1 MMPALSLVILGSF
14 FVTSAQV
21 TSDTITLVT
30 AYTDTINNKSFK
42 FTPLTGI
49 VDIANDPVKGLN
61 ILIAKTA
68 STGRFTVITPFRYG
82 QLDLDEYV
90 VDLKDSSKLYLVGP
104 FPSYY
109 FNNSSSKVQ
118 LIYNSGDVQLAD
130 IFLTTTPTNGIG
142 VPVIRPPAPS
152 SVTIRLAPSV
162 VTTRLAPSSVTVR
175 LAA

>member
-1 MMPALSLVILGSF
+1 MMPTLSLVILGSF
-14 FVTSAQV
+14 FVTSAQA
-21 TSDTITLVT
+21 TSETITLVT

-68 STGRFTVITPFRYG
+68 STGRFTVVTPFGYG
-82 QLDLDEYV
+82 QLNLDEYV

-104 FPSYY
+104 FPPYY
-109 FNNSSSKVQ
+109 FNTPSSKVQ

-142 VPVIRPPAPS
+142 VPVIRPLAPS
-152 SVTIRLAPSV
+152 SVISILAPSSV
-162 VTTRLAPSSVTVR
+162 ISILAPSSVTMKV
-175 LAA
+175 AA